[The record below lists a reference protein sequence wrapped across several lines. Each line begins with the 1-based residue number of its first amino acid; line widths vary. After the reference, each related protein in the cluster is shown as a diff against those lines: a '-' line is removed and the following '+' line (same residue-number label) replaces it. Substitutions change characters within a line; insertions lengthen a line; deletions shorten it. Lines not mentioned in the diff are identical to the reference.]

1 MNTGKEIMQG
11 LHYMFAFLL
20 AVVWMISG
28 GCTEKKQKVYH
39 VGILSGLGFF
49 ANTTDGFKEKM
60 TELGYIEGSNIIYD
74 LQNMNFDIA
83 AYKSVLDK
91 FVADKVDLIFVFPT
105 EATQEAKAAA
115 KGTGIPVVFASV
127 FIEDTG
133 IVDSVRQPGGNITGV
148 RWAGPDIAVQHFEI
162 MRELTPNAT
171 RMFIPYL
178 KGYPIV
184 KSQLEALRLAF
195 SEAGMTMIELPAS
208 NAAELETEF
217 NMKAESANSRTDV
230 ILMLAE
236 PLCVS
241 SDGFTVIGKFADEHN
256 IPVGGSLISVGGHES
271 VFGLIPQ
278 NIPAGRQ
285 AAYLADKVL
294 KGAEAGT
301 IPVVTAECFLQIN
314 FRAANKLGITV
325 PEGLLSRANEI
336 IR

>member
-1 MNTGKEIMQG
+1 MNTRKKIEHA
-11 LHYMFAFLL
+11 LHYMFAVLL
-20 AVVWMISG
+20 ALVWMISG
-28 GCTEKKQKVYH
+28 GCAEKKQKVYH
-39 VGILSGLGFF
+39 VGILSGLDFF
-49 ANTTDGFKEKM
+49 ASTADGFKEKM

-83 AYKSVLDK
+83 VYKGVLNK
-91 FVADKVDLIFVFPT
+91 FVADKVDLILVFPT
-105 EATQEAKAAA
+105 EATQEAKTAA
-115 KGTGIPVVFASV
+115 KGTGIPVVFGSV

-162 MRELTPNAT
+162 MRELVPNAT

-178 KGYPIV
+178 KEYPIV

-195 SEAGMTMIELPAS
+195 AEAGITMVELPAS
-208 NAAELETEF
+208 NAAELEAEF
-217 NMKAESANSRTDV
+217 KMKAESANGKTDA

-241 SDGFTVIGKFADEHN
+241 PDPFKVIGKFADERN
-256 IPVGGSLISVGGHES
+256 IPVGGSLISIEGHES

-278 NIPAGRQ
+278 NIPVGRQ

-294 KGAEAGT
+294 RGTQPGT

-314 FRAANKLGITV
+314 FKAANKLGIAV

-336 IR
+336 IH

>member
-1 MNTGKEIMQG
+1 MNTGKQIKHG
-11 LHYMFAFLL
+11 LHYMFAVLL
-20 AVVWMISG
+20 VLVWMISG
-28 GCTEKKQKVYH
+28 GCAEKKQKVYH
-39 VGILSGLGFF
+39 VGILSGLDFF
-49 ANTTDGFKEKM
+49 ASTADGFKEKM
-60 TELGYIEGSNIIYD
+60 TELGYIEGNNIIYD
-74 LQNMNFDIA
+74 LQNKEFDIA
-83 AYKSVLDK
+83 VYKTVLNK

-105 EATQEAKAAA
+105 EATQEAKIAT
-115 KGTGIPVVFASV
+115 KGTDIPVVFGSV

-133 IVDSVRQPGGNITGV
+133 IVDSVRQPGGNMTGV

-162 MRELTPNAT
+162 MHEMMPNAM

-195 SEAGMTMIELPAS
+195 AAEGLTMVELPAS
-208 NAAELETEF
+208 NAAELEAEF
-217 NMKAESANSRTDV
+217 KMKAESANSKTDA

-241 SDGFTVIGKFADEHN
+241 PDPFKVIGKFADERN
-256 IPVGGSLISVGGHES
+256 IPVGGSLISIEGYES

-278 NIPAGRQ
+278 NIPVGRQ

-294 KGAEAGT
+294 RGTQAGT

-314 FRAANKLGITV
+314 FKAAKKLGITV

>member
-1 MNTGKEIMQG
+1 MNTRKKIRHG
-11 LHYMFAFLL
+11 LHYMFAVLL

-28 GCTEKKQKVYH
+28 GCAEKKQEVYH
-39 VGILSGLGFF
+39 VGILSGLDFF
-49 ANTTDGFKEKM
+49 ANTADGFKEKM

-74 LQNMNFDIA
+74 LQETNFDIA
-83 AYKSVLDK
+83 LYKSILNK

-105 EATQEAKAAA
+105 EATQEAKAAT
-115 KGTGIPVVFASV
+115 KGTGIPVIFANA
-127 FIEDTG
+127 FIEDTD

-162 MRELTPNAT
+162 MRELVPSAT
-171 RMFIPYL
+171 RMFIPYQ

-195 SEAGMTMIELPAS
+195 AAEGLTMIELPAS
-208 NAAELETEF
+208 NAAELEAEF
-217 NMKAESANSRTDV
+217 NMKAESANGKTDA
-230 ILMLAE
+230 ILMMAE
-236 PLCVS
+236 PLCVNH
-241 SDGFTVIGKFADEHN
+241 DVFEVIGKFADERN
-256 IPVGGSLISVGGHES
+256 IPVGGTLMSIGGHES

-278 NIPAGRQ
+278 DIPQGRQ

-294 KGAEAGT
+294 KGTKAGT

-314 FRAANKLGITV
+314 FKAAKKLGITV
-325 PEGLLSRANEI
+325 PEGILSRADEI